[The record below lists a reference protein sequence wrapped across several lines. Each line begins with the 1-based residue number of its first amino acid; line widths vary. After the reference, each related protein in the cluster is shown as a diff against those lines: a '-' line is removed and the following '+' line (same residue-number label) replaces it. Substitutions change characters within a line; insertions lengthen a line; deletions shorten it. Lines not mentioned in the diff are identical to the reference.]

1 MIMHGMVF
9 NNIIIEM
16 KIARFVIAGF
26 FFSFLFAGC
35 DKEDVNLPEP
45 PSGNQSLEEGASDI
59 PDGYFEVVFLPK
71 ESPDTRTA
79 ISGSD
84 SRVRSI
90 RYVIYKSTGEYVKE
104 KVVLKTTDA
113 IPVWPLATLRDTL
126 PKGQYTAVFLA
137 NMDKMQFPIL
147 GTGGMGYSDIL
158 MNYQTTR
165 ANARINLPGS
175 DFTDSSEFYF
185 ASVNFSNASPQPSV
199 LLQRIITMLNLRR
212 VFVDSQTALNSLTNN
227 IVTQIGYKNIIKT
240 TVQGLLP
247 GLLKTAMDLGTV
259 GNAVYVV
266 VGGLD
271 AAVNLVVGVLV
282 QPVTDALYNLLL
294 QQLVNEIGRTFS
306 GNATQDGALGA
317 LGNLLNPWR
326 GSDAAYALV
335 TINNFPKTMD
345 LDLNVTDTY
354 SGDHRFRYS
363 FTPTPGTTNSEK
375 DILIRG
381 FHGVFNVREV
391 HVAKPGLISG
401 LLVDE
406 VIDGNLLLNGALVN
420 ITDPIQATVET
431 NYRYRADYSFVSL
444 GLKSYAQ
451 QTDGNHSLTLSVKL
465 SNIANLDGVL
475 GGIPLLGP
483 VLNATI
489 KGLIG
494 NVTVSVPV
502 NLPLLGADNLSLS
515 GSWKTPPVKY

>member
-1 MIMHGMVF
+1 
-9 NNIIIEM
+9 M
-16 KIARFVIAGF
+16 KTIRFAIVEV
-26 FFSFLFAGC
+26 FFSCLFFSC
-35 DKEDVNLPEP
+35 EKEDMNLTTPSLEP
-45 PSGNQSLEEGASDI
+45 PQEEVSSEI
-59 PDGYFEVVFLPK
+59 PDGYFEVIFSPT

-104 KVVLKTTDA
+104 KSVLKTTDA
-113 IPVWPLATLRDTL
+113 IPVWPLNSLRDTL
-126 PKGQYTAVFLA
+126 PKGAYTAVFLA
-137 NMDKMQFPIL
+137 NMDKTQFPIS
-147 GTGGMGYSDIL
+147 GTGGTSYADIL
-158 MNYQTTR
+158 TNYQTTR

-185 ASVNFSNASPQPSV
+185 ASVSFSDTAPQPSV

-212 VFVDSQTALNSLTNN
+212 VFVDAQTALNSLTNN
-227 IVTQIGYKNIIKT
+227 IVTQIGYKNIIKN
-240 TVQGLLP
+240 TVQGALP
-247 GLLKTAMDLGTV
+247 GLLKTAMDLGIV
-259 GNAVYVV
+259 GNAVYAT

-271 AAVNLVVGVLV
+271 AAVNLVVGALV

-294 QQLVNEIGRTFS
+294 QQLVNEIGRTLS
-306 GNATQDGALGA
+306 GNATQEGALGV

-326 GSDAAYALV
+326 GSDASYALV
-335 TINNFPKTMD
+335 TINNFPKAMD

-354 SGDHRFRYS
+354 SGNHRFRYS
-363 FTPTPGTTNSEK
+363 FTTTPGTTNSEK

-381 FHGVFNVREV
+381 FHGLFDVREI

-406 VIDGNLLLNGALVN
+406 IIDGSLLLNGTFVN
-420 ITDPIQATVET
+420 ITEPVQATVET
-431 NYRYRADYSFVSL
+431 NYRYRSDYSFVSL

-465 SNIANLDGVL
+465 SNIANLNGIL
-475 GGIPLLGP
+475 GGILLLGP
-483 VLNATI
+483 LLNTTI

-502 NLPLLGADNLSLS
+502 NLPLLGVDNLSLS
-515 GSWKTPPVKY
+515 GGWKTPPVKY

>member
-1 MIMHGMVF
+1 MRTTCL
-9 NNIIIEM
+9 II
-16 KIARFVIAGF
+16 ATL
-26 FFSFLFAGC
+26 FFSFLFTGC
-35 DKEDVNLPEP
+35 DKEEDNLSEP
-45 PSGNQSLEEGASDI
+45 SSGNQSSEEVTSDI
-59 PDGYFEVVFLPK
+59 PDGYFEVLFSPK
-71 ESPDTRTA
+71 KSPDTRA
-79 ISGSD
+79 AVSGSD
-84 SRVRSI
+84 LRVRSI
-90 RYVIYKSTGEYVKE
+90 RYVIYKATGEFVKE
-104 KVVLKTTDA
+104 KVVLKPTDSA
-113 IPVWPLATLRDTL
+113 PVWPLAAMRDTL

-137 NMDKMQFPIL
+137 NMDKTQFPIS
-147 GTGGMGYSDIL
+147 GTGGSTYSDL
-158 MNYQTTR
+158 LTNYQTMR

-175 DFTDSSEFYF
+175 EFSDTSEFYF
-185 ASVNFSNASPQPSV
+185 ANVSFSNTASQPSV

-240 TVQGLLP
+240 TVQGVLP
-247 GLLKTAMDLGTV
+247 GLLKTAMDLGTL
-259 GNAVYVV
+259 GNAVYAV

-282 QPVTDALYNLLL
+282 QPVTDALYNQLL
-294 QQLVNEIGRTFS
+294 QQLVNEIGRTLS

-335 TINNFPKTMD
+335 TINNFPKAMD

-381 FHGVFNVREV
+381 FHGVFNVREI

-406 VIDGNLLLNGALVN
+406 VIDGSLLLNGALVN

-431 NYRYRADYSFVSL
+431 NYRYRSDYSFVSL
-444 GLKSYAQ
+444 GLKSYTQ

-465 SNIANLDGVL
+465 SNIANLNGIL
-475 GGIPLLGP
+475 EGIPLLGP
-483 VLNATI
+483 VLNVTI

-494 NVTVSVPV
+494 NVTVSVPI